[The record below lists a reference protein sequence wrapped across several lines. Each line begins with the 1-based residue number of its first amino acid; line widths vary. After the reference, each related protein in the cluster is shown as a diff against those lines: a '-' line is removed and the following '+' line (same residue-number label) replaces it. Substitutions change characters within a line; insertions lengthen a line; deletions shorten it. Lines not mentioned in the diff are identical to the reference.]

1 MRIDLNL
8 FTVFETIY
16 REGSLTRAGEQ
27 LNLTQP
33 AISHALAKLR
43 DQLEDPLFV
52 RHGHKMVATPLAE
65 NLLPQVRAALAQLHQ
80 AVLSSRVFDPASSDR
95 VFTLA
100 MRDVLEA
107 VLLPPLLRKLAS
119 IAPGI
124 KVECVR
130 NERKEMENRMSAG
143 EIDFAL
149 DVLLP
154 GSENLRH
161 EKWLH
166 DELVV
171 IGRAQHPA
179 LQQKLS
185 LKRYLQ
191 AQHIQI
197 SSRSSGAGMEDIAIN
212 QLGQHRHVALR
223 CQNHFA
229 ACTVAAQSDLLVTM
243 PAGFA
248 EVLVKII
255 PHLITSPFPVQQ
267 TAIDVHLYWH
277 ENRDNDPA
285 NIWFRNLLNQIRTQ
299 QQQMAK

>member
-43 DQLEDPLFV
+43 DQLDDPLFV
-52 RHGHKMVATPLAE
+52 RHGHKMVATPMAE
-65 NLLPQVRAALAQLHQ
+65 NLIPQVRAALAQLHQ
-80 AVLSSRVFDPASSDR
+80 AVLSSRVFEPASSDR

-107 VLLPPLLRKLAS
+107 VLLPPLLRQLAK
-119 IAPGI
+119 IAPG
-124 KVECVR
+124 VRVQCVR
-130 NERKEMENRMSAG
+130 NERKELESRMLAG

-149 DVLLP
+149 DVLVP

-161 EKWLH
+161 EQWLH

-171 IGRAQHPA
+171 IGRKAHPA

-197 SSRSSGAGMEDIAIN
+197 SSRSSGAGMEDIALN
-212 QLGQHRHVALR
+212 QQGHHRHVALR

-255 PHLITSPFPVQQ
+255 PNLISTPFPVQQ
-267 TAIDVHLYWH
+267 AAIDVHLYWH
-277 ENRDNDPA
+277 NNRDADPA
-285 NIWFRNLLNQIRTQ
+285 NIWFRQLLNQVRNQ
-299 QQQMAK
+299 RYKES